1 MELLEPHPVGR
12 SAAAKWDGCPRA
24 SRVSSFPESFL
35 LCADPASAPAWL
47 HPHFA
52 LPQGV
57 ASMKKLTT
65 DNLTPPTN
73 AIEAGP
79 LEQLPPATVERLA
92 KEQGWLVPA
101 IVARAFTSA
110 GVGLRVKILSRMLRA
125 VGPLALAVVGGG
137 VFARYVQ
144 QARWSALSVS
154 ITDAARVTS
163 AQIYELATYVQQ
175 SNPEVTRQILN
186 ALSRDVPTMTS
197 LGATIGAIALSYLSG
212 RTTRL
217 GS

>member
-1 MELLEPHPVGR
+1 MKHP
-12 SAAAKWDGCPRA
+12 
-24 SRVSSFPESFL
+24 
-35 LCADPASAPAWL
+35 
-47 HPHFA
+47 
-52 LPQGV
+52 
-57 ASMKKLTT
+57 TT
-65 DNLTPPTN
+65 RNETTQKTST
-73 AIEAGP
+73 ATAGDAGT
-79 LEQLPPATVERLA
+79 LAQLPAGAAERLA
-92 KEQGWLVPA
+92 KEEGWLVPA
-101 IVARAFTSA
+101 IVTRAFISA

-125 VGPLALAVVGGG
+125 VGPLALAVVAGG

-186 ALSRDVPTMTS
+186 VLARDVSTMTA
-197 LGATIGAIALSYLSG
+197 LGATIGAIAISYLSG
-212 RTTRL
+212 RTARP